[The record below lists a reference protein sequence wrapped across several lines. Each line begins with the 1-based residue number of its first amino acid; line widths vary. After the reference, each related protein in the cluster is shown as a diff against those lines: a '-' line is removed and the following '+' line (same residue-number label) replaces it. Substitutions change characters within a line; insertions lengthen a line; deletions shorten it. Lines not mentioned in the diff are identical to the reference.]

1 MQEHEKE
8 LDRLLAL
15 VAESIDVDHCRAV
28 DKRYRAV
35 FTYGEVDQPI
45 LVCMSESP
53 FGSADL
59 LPEPWN
65 SFRFYGY
72 EEAFFDPVKMLQ
84 NQLLDRVVPGLILRD
99 DNPLSVRN
107 NHGTI
112 QIASILGADWG
123 MYEGKYSSRN

>member
-28 DKRYRAV
+28 DERYRAV

-59 LPEPWN
+59 LPEP
-65 SFRFYGY
+65 
-72 EEAFFDPVKMLQ
+72 
-84 NQLLDRVVPGLILRD
+84 
-99 DNPLSVRN
+99 
-107 NHGTI
+107 
-112 QIASILGADWG
+112 
-123 MYEGKYSSRN
+123 